1 MNLYIVYSKSELMS
15 SIKCAI
21 LNSGTPLNK
30 IYTALVNRMKRFLPI
45 IMLLMT
51 APAANA
57 GALTHRLSSS
67 VQLTVDAAA
76 TNVTRL
82 GSTYSVSGSG
92 VDTTDGTTVN
102 TISTGAITSGIMSP
116 GTIAA
121 TQDNPGSAF
130 SYSQSYTQGDAIPTS
145 AVTVGD
151 VANFGNITSTTAGS
165 AGSLAGTLSTA
176 GALTITAGGAG
187 TNATGQFVS
196 ELTILH

>member
-1 MNLYIVYSKSELMS
+1 
-15 SIKCAI
+15 
-21 LNSGTPLNK
+21 
-30 IYTALVNRMKRFLPI
+30 
-45 IMLLMT
+45 MLLMT

-57 GALTHRLSSS
+57 GALTHKISSS

-82 GSTYSVSGSG
+82 GSTFAISGNG

-102 TISTGAITSGIMSP
+102 TISTGAITSGVYAP

-121 TQDNPGSAF
+121 TQNTAGNAF
-130 SYSQSYTQGDAIPTS
+130 SFSQSYTQADAIPTS
-145 AVTVGD
+145 APSTGA
-151 VANFGNITSTTAGS
+151 VANFGNITSTAAGTKD
-165 AGSLAGTLSTA
+165 SLAGTIATT

-196 ELTILH
+196 ELSIIH